1 MLVQLQQ
8 HILDPMI
15 EDDQALITAIKKVI
29 GTAEEGQFHFELY
42 SGASEYITTR
52 FKNNLNKVSFYFSET
67 LNRPG
72 VKLSMGVKEVV
83 SPAPVI
89 AEVVPEVVS
98 EEVLQEASDETK
110 RKTRK

>member
-1 MLVQLQQ
+1 MLVQLQK

-15 EDDQALITAIKKVI
+15 EDDQALMTAIKKSI
-29 GTAEEGQFHFELY
+29 GTAEQGNFHFELY
-42 SGASEYITTR
+42 AGAGEYITTR

-72 VKLSMGVKEVV
+72 VKLSMGVKEVA
-83 SPAPVI
+83 PAPVL